1 MKFDWDDLHKRGLD
15 SQYISLTEPWEKD
28 WPKLL
33 GVSRDLLEKAIEA
46 TNSYYVKTVLEWIE
60 KHTD

>member
-28 WPKLL
+28 WPEILN
-33 GVSRDLLEKAIEA
+33 VSKELLEEAIEA
-46 TNSYYVKTVLEWIE
+46 TGSHLVKTVLKWLEE
-60 KHTD
+60 NK